1 MGNTEGTPQPGD
13 SVETTREASTGEEGQ
28 LTTGTNCPYCGV
40 LAVSSTEALLNKAFR
55 KLGISFSTQQLLLGD
70 GTRKNRGYAVD
81 LLIHQRPVVVEADER
96 YHEVQH
102 EQRAWDEHRDKQLR
116 KAGYTVFRF
125 TEQELGEDAD
135 ACAVRVAEEAH
146 LFPEMNPVFNI
157 RKAMSGPDSPTWK
170 GGKPGW
176 DCATCGLHFHAYL
189 RDGKPRMTC
198 SRECNRIWQSTSG
211 ASVRNRRS
219 NGDKMRAK
227 WADPEWRGRQI
238 KLWYEAR
245 WGRPVDGD
253 MVRSAFDG
261 KGAEQPRNEAARQD
275 VTGE

>member
-1 MGNTEGTPQPGD
+1 MENTEGTPQPGD
-13 SVETTREASTGEEGQ
+13 SVETTREASTREAAG
-28 LTTGTNCPYCGV
+28 LTHGSNCPYCGV

-55 KLGISFSTQQLLLGD
+55 NLSISFSTQQLLLGD

-81 LLIHQRPVVVEADER
+81 LLVLQRPVVVEADER
-96 YHEVQH
+96 YHQVQH

-116 KAGYTVFRF
+116 AAGYEVFRF
-125 TEQELGEDAD
+125 GEQEIGENAD
-135 ACAVRVAEEAH
+135 ACARYVAEQAG
-146 LFPEMNPVFNI
+146 LTPEENPVFEI
-157 RKAMSGPDSPTWK
+157 RKAMSGPASATWK

-219 NGDKMRAK
+219 NGDRMRQL
-227 WADPEWRGRQI
+227 WADPEWSGRQ
-238 KLWYEAR
+238 KRLQREAR
-245 WGRPVDGD
+245 WGDR
-253 MVRSAFDG
+253 
-261 KGAEQPRNEAARQD
+261 
-275 VTGE
+275 